1 MKKRFCVSTPKK
13 KFLCAVI
20 SSSLLWQTSFIA
32 CAAEKET
39 QTAAPTEQTE
49 KQEQS
54 DAAME
59 GKYEFKFEGIE
70 VAANR
75 DRRKRDDLPP
85 FYAGGQVAR
94 GARLGLLGNVDIMD
108 APFSITSYTA
118 QTIENQ
124 QARTVSEVL
133 ANDASV
139 RNATPSGHMNENYRI
154 RGFFVNLYDLGLN
167 GMYGLAPA
175 GHVPTEFL
183 ERVEVLK
190 GPSALLYG
198 MPPQGSVG
206 GTINL
211 VTKRAADEP
220 LTRITTDYTSDSQ
233 FGTHLDIGRRFGQ
246 NNEWGIRF
254 NGVYRDGDTG
264 VSGQAKERELGA
276 LGLDYRGKRWR
287 ASLDAYNS
295 KEKFTGGSS
304 ADYYFNSAV
313 TSMPSAPDSSTN
325 LFAGTWGEIE
335 NKGVV
340 AHGEYDINDHL
351 TAYAGLGTLHYD
363 FSGYVQSTHAKGVD
377 ALGNYSGTTT
387 YNNGYVDTVSGE
399 AGLRGR
405 FQTGTVSHQVVLSTT
420 SLNIESGS
428 ASKTS
433 STYASNIYNPSTPV
447 LAGNPGSPYKTAETT
462 LSGVALTDTL
472 SFNQDK
478 YQLTLGVRNQRVQ
491 TDNFSSTGAKTS
503 SYDKSAVTPAV
514 AFVVKPWA
522 APVSLYANY
531 IEGLSQGSTVTDTTA
546 SNYGHVFAP
555 FKTKQIETGVKWDA
569 GNYAH
574 TLSLFQIT
582 KPSVIADSSTNTY
595 NEDGEQ
601 RNRGVEWSVFGKINR
616 DWRILGGVAFLRGVT
631 TQTAGGT
638 YDGNTAYGTPKWQ
651 SNLGFE
657 WDNPNVPGLTLYARA
672 VYTGSMY
679 ANSANTL
686 KVPSWIRYDVGASYA
701 TKVNGKPVTFRL
713 GIENLLDKNYWSGCF
728 SDGYVTLGSGRIF
741 KLSTTIDI

>member
-1 MKKRFCVSTPKK
+1 MKRKFSCPAKK
-13 KFLCAVI
+13 KLLCAVI
-20 SSSLLWQTSFIA
+20 GGSLVWQTPFIA
-32 CAAEKET
+32 CAVGEET

-49 KQEQS
+49 KQDKS
-54 DAAME
+54 DATME
-59 GKYEFKFEGIE
+59 GKYEFNFEGIE
-70 VAANR
+70 VTANR
-75 DRRKRDDLPP
+75 DRKKQEDLPP
-85 FYAGGQVAR
+85 FYAGGQMAR
-94 GARLGLLGNVDIMD
+94 GARLGLLGNVDIMN

-139 RNATPSGHMNENYRI
+139 RYTTPNGHMIENYSI
-154 RGFFVNLYDLGLN
+154 RGFFVNSWDLALN
-167 GMYGLAPA
+167 GMYGLAPF

-211 VTKRAADEP
+211 VPKRAADEP

-254 NGVYRDGDTG
+254 NGVYQDGNTG
-264 VSGQAKERELGA
+264 VSGQSKKRELGA
-276 LGLDYRGKRWR
+276 VGLDYRGERWR
-287 ASLDAYNS
+287 ASLDAYDS
-295 KEKFTGGSS
+295 KETFTGGSS
-304 ADYYFNSAV
+304 ADVYFSSAV
-313 TSMPSAPDSSTN
+313 TSLPAAPDSSTN
-325 LFAGTWGEIE
+325 LFRGIWGEIE

-340 AHGEYDINDHL
+340 ARGEYDINDNL
-351 TAYAGLGTLHYD
+351 TAYAGLGTLRYD
-363 FSGYVQSTHAKGVD
+363 YSGYVQSTHAKNVD

-387 YNNGYVDTVSGE
+387 YNRGYAETVSGE
-399 AGLRGR
+399 AGLRSC
-405 FQTGTVSHQVVLSTT
+405 FQTGTVSHQVVLSAT
-420 SLNIESGS
+420 SLDIESGS
-428 ASKTS
+428 VKSESSK
-433 STYASNIYNPSTPV
+433 YASNIYNPATPV
-447 LAGNPGSPYKTAETT
+447 LAADPGPPSKTAETT
-462 LSGVALTDTL
+462 LSSVALTDTL

-478 YQLTLGVRNQRVQ
+478 YQLTLGVRNQRVR
-491 TDNFSSTGAKTS
+491 TKNFSSTGAKTS
-503 SYDKSAVTPAV
+503 SYDESAVTPAI

-569 GNYAH
+569 GDYAH
-574 TLSLFQIT
+574 TLSLFQII
-582 KPSVIADSSTNTY
+582 KPSVILDSSTNTY
-595 NEDGEQ
+595 NQDGKQ
-601 RNRGVEWSVFGKINR
+601 RNRGIEWSVLGKINQN
-616 DWRILGGVAFLRGVT
+616 WRILGGVTFLRGVT
-631 TQTAGGT
+631 THTANGT

-657 WDNPNVPGLTLYARA
+657 WDTPNVPGLTLSARA
-672 VYTGSMY
+672 VYTGAQY

-686 KVPSWIRYDVGASYA
+686 KMPSWIRYDVGARYV
-701 TKVNGKPVTFRL
+701 TKIHGKPVTFRL
-713 GIENLLDKNYWSGCF
+713 GIENLLDKNYWAGCYT
-728 SDGYVTLGSGRIF
+728 DGYLTTGSGRTF
-741 KLSTTIDI
+741 KLSTSIDI